1 MKRNARIRAL
11 WRFMSPMVS
20 AKNMPNEIT
29 PMFAMKLVSD
39 LQITKL
45 IAETQEIKKNVILQF
60 AITSFKGKTFLFHM
74 VVGVLIT

>member
-1 MKRNARIRAL
+1 MRNTSIIKL
-11 WRFMSPMVS
+11 WRFISPIVS
-20 AKNMPNEIT
+20 IKNIPNEIT

-45 IAETQEIKKNVILQF
+45 IAENHDIKKNIILQF

-74 VVGVLIT
+74 VMGILIT

>member
-1 MKRNARIRAL
+1 
-11 WRFMSPMVS
+11 MSPRVS
-20 AKNMPNEIT
+20 TKNMPNEIT

-60 AITSFKGKTFLFHM
+60 SITSFKGKTFLFHI
-74 VVGVLIT
+74 VVGILIT

>member
-1 MKRNARIRAL
+1 
-11 WRFMSPMVS
+11 MSPMVS

-60 AITSFKGKTFLFHM
+60 AITSFKGKTS
-74 VVGVLIT
+74 LISCCCESLNNLTL